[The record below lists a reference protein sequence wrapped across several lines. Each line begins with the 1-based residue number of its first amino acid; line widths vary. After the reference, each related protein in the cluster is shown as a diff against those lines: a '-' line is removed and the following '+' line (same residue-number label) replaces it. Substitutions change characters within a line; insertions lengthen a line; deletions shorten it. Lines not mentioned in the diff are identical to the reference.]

1 MGGWTQNVGDRLP
14 QRREQHL
21 LLLNSRSQDND
32 VDLTTSPFGA
42 GGGEKRTKEMKKYRS
57 SIRCQR
63 NNDRSDPIGTSESH
77 RKPENSIT
85 LLVSIT

>member
-32 VDLTTSPFGA
+32 VDLTTSPFEA
-42 GGGEKRTKEMKKYRS
+42 GGERKEQKK
-57 SIRCQR
+57 
-63 NNDRSDPIGTSESH
+63 
-77 RKPENSIT
+77 
-85 LLVSIT
+85 